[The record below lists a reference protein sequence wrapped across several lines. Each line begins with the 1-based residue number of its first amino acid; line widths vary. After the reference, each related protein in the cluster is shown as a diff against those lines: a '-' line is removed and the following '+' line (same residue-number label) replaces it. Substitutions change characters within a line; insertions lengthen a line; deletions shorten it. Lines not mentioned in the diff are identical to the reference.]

1 MAVDAPGPAHRR
13 AQYAVPVRRAL
24 LVIDVQNEY
33 VSGALPIS
41 YPPVAHS
48 LERIGRALD
57 AADSWGIPVILVQ
70 QTAPES
76 SPIFAA
82 GSAGAALH
90 PLVAARR
97 RDLLLSKTLPSCF
110 ADTDLDRWLR
120 ENGID
125 TVTIAG
131 YMTQNCDESTARD
144 AAHRGYRVEF
154 LSDATGTLA
163 MSNEA
168 GAIGAREL
176 HEAVAIVLQSRFA
189 AVVTTEQWCEAV
201 ASGVSLTGSN
211 VFASTAVARG

>member
-1 MAVDAPGPAHRR
+1 
-13 AQYAVPVRRAL
+13 VRRAL
-24 LVIDVQNEY
+24 LVIDMQNEY

-41 YPPVAHS
+41 YPPVEHS

-57 AADSWGIPVILVQ
+57 VAESADIPVIVVQ

-82 GSAGAALH
+82 GSHGAELH
-90 PLVAARR
+90 RTVATKR

-110 ADTDLDRWLR
+110 ADTDLDQWLR

-125 TVTIAG
+125 TVAIAG

-154 LSDATGTLA
+154 LSDATGTLS

-168 GAIGAREL
+168 GTIGAREL
-176 HEAVAIVLQSRFA
+176 HEAVTIVLQSRFA
-189 AVVTTEQWCEAV
+189 AVITTEQWCEAV
-201 ASGVSLTGSN
+201 ATGVSLAGSN

>member
-1 MAVDAPGPAHRR
+1 M
-13 AQYAVPVRRAL
+13 RRAL

-41 YPPVAHS
+41 YPPVEHS

-57 AADSWGIPVILVQ
+57 VAESADIPVIVVQ

-82 GSAGAALH
+82 GSHGAELH
-90 PLVAARR
+90 RTVATKR

-110 ADTDLDRWLR
+110 ADTELDQWLR

-125 TVTIAG
+125 TVAIAG

-154 LSDATGTLA
+154 LSDATGTLS

-168 GAIGAREL
+168 GTIGAREL
-176 HEAVAIVLQSRFA
+176 HEAVTIVLQSRFA
-189 AVVTTEQWCEAV
+189 AVITTEQWCEAV
-201 ASGVSLTGSN
+201 ATGVSLAGSN

>member
-1 MAVDAPGPAHRR
+1 M
-13 AQYAVPVRRAL
+13 RRAL

-41 YPPVAHS
+41 YPPVEHS

-57 AADSWGIPVILVQ
+57 VAESSDIPVILVQ

-82 GSAGAALH
+82 GSSGAELH
-90 PLVAARR
+90 RSVATRR

-110 ADTDLDRWLR
+110 SDTDLDQWLR
-120 ENGID
+120 ENGVD

-154 LSDATGTLA
+154 LSDATGTLS

-168 GAIGAREL
+168 GTIGAREL

-189 AVVTTEQWCEAV
+189 AVITTEQWCEAV
-201 ASGVSLTGSN
+201 ASGGSLTGSN
-211 VFASTAVARG
+211 VFTSTAVSRG

>member
-1 MAVDAPGPAHRR
+1 M
-13 AQYAVPVRRAL
+13 RRAL

-41 YPPVAHS
+41 YPAVEHS

-57 AADSWGIPVILVQ
+57 VAESADIPVIVVQ

-82 GSAGAALH
+82 GSHGAELH
-90 PLVAARR
+90 RTVATKR

-110 ADTDLDRWLR
+110 ADTDLDQWLR

-125 TVTIAG
+125 TVAIAG

-154 LSDATGTLA
+154 LSDATGTLS

-168 GAIGAREL
+168 GTIGAREL
-176 HEAVAIVLQSRFA
+176 HEAVTIVLQSRFA
-189 AVVTTEQWCEAV
+189 AVITTEQWCEAV
-201 ASGVSLTGSN
+201 ATGVSLAGSN

>member
-1 MAVDAPGPAHRR
+1 
-13 AQYAVPVRRAL
+13 VRRAL

-41 YPPVAHS
+41 YPPVEHS

-57 AADSWGIPVILVQ
+57 VAESADIPVIVVQ

-82 GSAGAALH
+82 GSHGAELH
-90 PLVAARR
+90 RTVATKR

-110 ADTDLDRWLR
+110 ADTDLDQWLR

-125 TVTIAG
+125 TVAIAG

-154 LSDATGTLA
+154 LSDATGTLS

-168 GAIGAREL
+168 GTIGAREL
-176 HEAVAIVLQSRFA
+176 HEAVTIVLQSRFP
-189 AVVTTEQWCEAV
+189 AVITTEQWCEAV
-201 ASGVSLTGSN
+201 ATGVSLTGSN

>member
-1 MAVDAPGPAHRR
+1 M
-13 AQYAVPVRRAL
+13 RRAL

-41 YPPVAHS
+41 YPPVEHS

-57 AADSWGIPVILVQ
+57 VAESADIPVIVVQ

-82 GSAGAALH
+82 GSHGAELH
-90 PLVAARR
+90 RSVATKR

-110 ADTDLDRWLR
+110 ADTDLDQWLR

-125 TVTIAG
+125 TVAIAG

-154 LSDATGTLA
+154 LSDATGTLS

-168 GAIGAREL
+168 GTIGAREL
-176 HEAVAIVLQSRFA
+176 HEAVTIVLQSRFA
-189 AVVTTEQWCEAV
+189 AVITTEQWCEAV
-201 ASGVSLTGSN
+201 ATGVSLAGSN

>member
-1 MAVDAPGPAHRR
+1 
-13 AQYAVPVRRAL
+13 VRRAL

-41 YPPVAHS
+41 YPPVEHS

-57 AADSWGIPVILVQ
+57 VAESADIPVIVVQ
-70 QTAPES
+70 QTAQES

-82 GSAGAALH
+82 GSHGAELH
-90 PLVAARR
+90 RTVATKR

-110 ADTDLDRWLR
+110 ADTDLDQWLR

-125 TVTIAG
+125 TVAIAG

-154 LSDATGTLA
+154 LSDATGTLS

-168 GAIGAREL
+168 GTIGAREL
-176 HEAVAIVLQSRFA
+176 HEAVTIVLQSRFA
-189 AVVTTEQWCEAV
+189 AVITTEQWCEAV
-201 ASGVSLTGSN
+201 ATGVSLTGSN